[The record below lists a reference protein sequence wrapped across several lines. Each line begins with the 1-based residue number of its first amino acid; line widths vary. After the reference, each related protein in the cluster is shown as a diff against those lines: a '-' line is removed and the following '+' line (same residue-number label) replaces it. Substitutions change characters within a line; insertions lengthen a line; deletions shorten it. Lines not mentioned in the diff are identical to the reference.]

1 MTQTVSMPVTKY
13 RPYESILLTDRTWPD
28 RRPSAAPRWC
38 SVDLRDGNQALLEP
52 MDLERKIKLF
62 NLLVRIGFTEIEVG
76 FPTASQTEWD
86 FLRELA
92 RRELVPE
99 DVTIQVMSPIRK
111 EFIERTVQSLA
122 GIPKAALQIYNPTST
137 VQRSAV
143 FNMSRAEVKALAV
156 YGAELAADLRER
168 TTGTKIAL
176 QYAPES
182 FTQTEPEYA
191 LEICNAVLE
200 RWAPVPRDD
209 VRINLPATVETF
221 PPQEFGDRIEWM
233 HRNLLHRDAVSLSV
247 HPHNDR
253 GTAVASAEIAVL
265 AGADRVEGT
274 LFGNGERTGNVC
286 LVTLAMNLFTQGV
299 DPRLD
304 FSDLDGVRRAVE
316 ECTGMAV
323 PPRHPW
329 AGDFVYTSF
338 AGSHQ
343 DAINKTIS
351 SRDAKDAEAEDQVW
365 DVPYLPVD
373 PTDIGRSYSALVR
386 ITSQSGKGGIAF
398 LLRTRYGIEMPR
410 RLQIDFSAR
419 VQRYIDVH
427 GGEITAELLR
437 ELFDAQYTDASP
449 VYSDGAFT
457 DLDLAGLVPGAVIP
471 EFTGPGGLPAT
482 VAGLTFQSADER
494 DGRDRCYCELVLGDG
509 TVAWGAG
516 EGDCSRQALQSAL
529 TASAARV
536 RNTTPT
542 EVLAVS

>member
-1 MTQTVSMPVTKY
+1 MTQAQTGPMPVRKY
-13 RPYESILLTDRTWPD
+13 RAYEPIVLKDRTWPD
-28 RRPSAAPRWC
+28 RLPSAAPRWC

-62 NLLVRIGFTEIEVG
+62 NLLVGIGFTEIEVG
-76 FPTASQTEWD
+76 FPTASQTEWE

-92 RRELVPE
+92 RRDLVPE
-99 DVTIQVMSPIRK
+99 DVTIQVMSPMRK
-111 EFIERTVQSLA
+111 EFIERTVESLA

-137 VQRSAV
+137 VQRADV
-143 FNMSRAEVKALAV
+143 FQMSRAEVKAMALH
-156 YGAELAADLRER
+156 GAGIAADLRDR
-168 TTGTKIAL
+168 ATGTKLAL

-182 FTQTEPEYA
+182 FTQTEPEFA

-200 RWAPVPRDD
+200 FWAPVREDD
-209 VRINLPATVETF
+209 VRINLPATVEAF

-233 HRNLLHRDAVSLSV
+233 HRNLLYRDAISLSV

-253 GTAVASAEIAVL
+253 GTAVAATEIAVL

-286 LVTLAMNLFTQGV
+286 LVTLAMNLFTQGI

-304 FSDLDGVRRAVE
+304 FSDLDGVRRVVE

-343 DAINKTIS
+343 DAINKTLAT
-351 SRDAKDAEAEDQVW
+351 RGTKDSEPWE
-365 DVPYLPVD
+365 VPYLPVD

-386 ITSQSGKGGIAF
+386 INSQSGKGGIAY

-419 VQRYIDVH
+419 VQRCIDAH
-427 GGEITAELLR
+427 GGELTAELLC
-437 ELFDAQYTDASP
+437 ELFDAEYTDSGAAFAP
-449 VYSDGAFT
+449 GAFA
-457 DLDLAGLVPGAVIP
+457 DLDLGELTPGAVIP
-471 EFTGPGGLPAT
+471 EFTGPGGSTAR
-482 VAGLTFQSADER
+482 VGSLTFQSVN
-494 DGRDRCYCELVLGDG
+494 DGEPLHRCYCELVLDDT
-509 TVAWGAG
+509 TVVWGVG
-516 EGDCSRQALQSAL
+516 EGGSLLQSLESAL
-529 TASAARV
+529 AAAAARV
-536 RNTTPT
+536 SHTTPKQT
-542 EVLAVS
+542 AGVS